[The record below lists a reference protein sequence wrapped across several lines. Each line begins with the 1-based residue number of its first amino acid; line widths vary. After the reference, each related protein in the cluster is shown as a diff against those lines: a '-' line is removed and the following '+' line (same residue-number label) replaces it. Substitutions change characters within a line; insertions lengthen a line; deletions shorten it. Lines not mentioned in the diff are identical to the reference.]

1 LFAFAFGDEEPEDQE
16 KQEKYVSIANGMA
29 DSLLRGAGIGG
40 ALVSVGKNA
49 IMRIQRELEK
59 DQPKLDKVAYELSRL
74 SPPISSKLSRINQAA
89 RSYQWDKEEMINGGW
104 SLDNPAFLAGA
115 NDRVVGEISF
125 TWWLARLGDRFR

>member
-1 LFAFAFGDEEPEDQE
+1 
-16 KQEKYVSIANGMA
+16 
-29 DSLLRGAGIGG
+29 
-40 ALVSVGKNA
+40 
-49 IMRIQRELEK
+49 MRIQRELEK

-115 NDRVVGEISF
+115 NVISAL
-125 TWWLARLGDRFR
+125 TNIPLDT